1 MNPSSVSRL
10 FALLFLAG
18 ALTILPARAQD
29 SSPCPRALEMAQ
41 TEFDAGLF
49 ERSSQRISV
58 CLERGEF
65 SKEEARQAY
74 LLLGMI
80 YYANLQ
86 IEQARDSLRNLLK
99 NDPSVEL
106 VPEEN
111 FKPGFVDLFSEV
123 RSELQPAPI
132 PAPIPAP
139 RSAAHRSGFWV
150 SAGIGPAGNELT
162 CRACDL
168 LPEGDPW
175 RGGNGAGLAIAMGG
189 SLNDRLLIGGEFN
202 HWGRSVDDNPR
213 SAAISSLSAIIRF
226 YPTATTDFFLKGG
239 LGLGGLALE
248 GESVRIDTGG
258 ISVQLGLG
266 YDIRL
271 GQGKRFALSPFAN
284 LLAVIAEGGQTRV
297 AGAIVT
303 GPQNPGFAQIGLAA
317 TWF

>member
-1 MNPSSVSRL
+1 MITSPVSR
-10 FALLFLAG
+10 FFSLLFLIG
-18 ALTILPARAQD
+18 ALVVPSARAQEN
-29 SSPCPRALEMAQ
+29 SPCPRALEMAQ

-65 SKEEARQAY
+65 SKEETRQAY

-86 IEQARDSLRNLLK
+86 IEQARDSLRNLLE

-111 FKPGFVDLFSEV
+111 FKPGFVDLFTEV

-132 PAPIPAP
+132 PTPIPAP
-139 RSAAHRSGFWV
+139 RSGPHRSGFWASV
-150 SAGIGPAGNELT
+150 GLGPAGSELT
-162 CRACDL
+162 CQDCDV

-175 RGGNGAGLAIAMGG
+175 RGGSGGGLSIAIGG
-189 SLNDRLLIGGEFN
+189 SLDDQLLIGGEFN
-202 HWGRSVDDNPR
+202 HWGRTVEGNPR
-213 SAAISSLSAIIRF
+213 SAAISTLSAIIRF
-226 YPTATTDFFLKGG
+226 YPTKKTDFFLKGG
-239 LGLGGLALE
+239 LGIGGLALE
-248 GESVRIDTGG
+248 GEFLRIDNSGAS
-258 ISVQLGLG
+258 IQLGLG

-271 GQGKRFALSPFAN
+271 GQRKRFALSPFAQ
-284 LLAVIAEGGQTRV
+284 LVAVIAEGGQTRV
-297 AGAIVT
+297 AGRTIT
-303 GPQNPGFAQIGLAA
+303 GPENPGFAQIGLAA